1 MSVPNSSAAGATLSV
16 GACATLACLLE
27 ATAPKPGNVH
37 RGADFADMTFA
48 DFVVSAAA
56 IGPVMERAAERGVG
70 ATVLEAIRAT
80 RRLVPVNTNL
90 GTVLLLA
97 PLAAVPGSQRLGDGL
112 PQVLAGLTARDA
124 EDVYAAIRLAQP
136 GGLGTAAEMDVAGS
150 APQSL
155 LEAMGAAADRDMVA
169 RQYGE
174 GFRHVLQT
182 VAPWI
187 VEGCA
192 AGWPLTHAVIHT
204 QLRMLAAYPDSL
216 IARKCGSQ
224 TAERAA
230 ALAYRVLQSGS
241 PGDDAYAHELGELDF
256 WLRSDGNRRNPGTTA
271 DLIAAGLFVVL
282 REGRIQPPYR

>member
-1 MSVPNSSAAGATLSV
+1 MTLLPACAADLPLSI
-16 GACATLACLLE
+16 GSCATLACLLE

-37 RGADFADMTFA
+37 RGADFADMGFT

-56 IGPVMERAAERGVG
+56 IGPVLERAAERGVG
-70 ATVLEAIRAT
+70 PTVLEAVRAT

-97 PLAAVPGSQRLGDGL
+97 PLAAAPRTEPLARGV

-136 GGLGTAAEMDVAGS
+136 AGLGTTDEMDVAGT
-150 APQSL
+150 APPSL
-155 LEAMGAAADRDMVA
+155 LAAMVAAASRDMVA
-169 RQYGE
+169 RQYAE
-174 GFRHVLQT
+174 GFTHVLQT

-187 VEGCA
+187 VDGCA
-192 AGWPLTHAVIHT
+192 AGWTLTDAVIHT
-204 QLRMLAAYPDSL
+204 QLRLLVAYPDSL
-216 IARKCGSQ
+216 IARKCGRQ

-230 ALAYRVLQSGS
+230 AIAQRVLNAGE
-241 PGDDAYAHELGELDF
+241 PGDEDYFAELGELDF
-256 WLRSDGNRRNPGTTA
+256 WLRSDGHLRNPGTTA

-282 REGRIQPPYR
+282 REGLVRPPYR